1 MTESDKA
8 LIIRLWNGGV
18 PIAEICKM
26 LPYKAMNIKQ
36 MVGELRKDGTL
47 PPRERGNKRQLVVDA
62 YNGGMTNPYEI
73 AETYGLT
80 YGTVKG
86 YLSQAGLKRPY
97 PKHHYRPKPNG
108 EKTAQILASLE
119 TKSQSEVARQFGVSR
134 QWVSALKKRMECEQ

>member
-1 MTESDKA
+1 MTENDKS

-26 LPYKAMNIKQ
+26 LPYKAFHIKQ
-36 MVGELRKDGTL
+36 MVGELRTDGTL

-80 YGTVKG
+80 CGTVKL
-86 YLSQAGLKRPY
+86 YLWEGGVQRPY
-97 PKHHYRPKPNG
+97 PKKHYRPKPITDKSM
-108 EKTAQILASLE
+108 EILDALE
-119 TKSQSEVARQFGVSR
+119 TQTQSEVARKFGVSR
-134 QWVSALKKRMECEQ
+134 QWVSALKKRME

>member
-1 MTESDKA
+1 MTESDKS

-26 LPYKAMNIKQ
+26 LPYKALHIKQ

-47 PPRERGNKRQLVVDA
+47 SPRVRGNKRQLVVDA

-80 YGTVKG
+80 YGTVRHYLFKG
-86 YLSQAGLKRPY
+86 GVKRPY
-97 PKHHYRPKPNG
+97 PKRQYRPKPTTD
-108 EKTAQILASLE
+108 KTMEILAALE
-119 TKSQSEVARQFGVSR
+119 TKSQIEVARQFGVSR
-134 QWVSALKKRMECEQ
+134 QYVSALKKRME

>member
-1 MTESDKA
+1 MTASDKT
-8 LIIRLWNGGV
+8 LIIRLWTGGV

-26 LPYKAMNIKQ
+26 LPYKAMHIKE

-80 YGTVKG
+80 YGTVKA
-86 YLSQAGLKRPY
+86 YLFRAGLKRPH
-97 PKHHYRPKPNG
+97 PKHQYRPKSNG
-108 EKTAQILASLE
+108 EKTAQILAALANK
-119 TKSQSEVARQFGVSR
+119 TQSEVARQFGVSR
-134 QWVSALKKRMECEQ
+134 QWVSALKKRTECEQ